1 MFFIKFYI
9 YVGSSTD
16 VCAFIKARGEA
27 EYLFTGHRNTAMEGW
42 KQVLDSIGLAG
53 MVSPL
58 QARKKWDNLKSKC
71 KELKCPPTGTGTDNG
86 EDTAASWPWYSA
98 MDELLGQRHS
108 IAPPVLRAS
117 LPCSSSMAEPNS
129 MGAVSSPQRSVS
141 SPPPREES
149 QEPPRKRRYNMAFV
163 GEMMER
169 AEASEMERQ
178 RREMERQERAELRM
192 DRLLAVMERL
202 AEK

>member
-1 MFFIKFYI
+1 
-9 YVGSSTD
+9 
-16 VCAFIKARGEA
+16 
-27 EYLFTGHRNTAMEGW
+27 
-42 KQVLDSIGLAG
+42 
-53 MVSPL
+53 
-58 QARKKWDNLKSKC
+58 
-71 KELKCPPTGTGTDNG
+71 
-86 EDTAASWPWYSA
+86 
-98 MDELLGQRHS
+98 
-108 IAPPVLRAS
+108 
-117 LPCSSSMAEPNS
+117 

-169 AEASEMERQ
+169 Q

-192 DRLLAVMERL
+192 DKLLAIMERL

>member
-1 MFFIKFYI
+1 
-9 YVGSSTD
+9 
-16 VCAFIKARGEA
+16 
-27 EYLFTGHRNTAMEGW
+27 
-42 KQVLDSIGLAG
+42 
-53 MVSPL
+53 
-58 QARKKWDNLKSKC
+58 
-71 KELKCPPTGTGTDNG
+71 
-86 EDTAASWPWYSA
+86 
-98 MDELLGQRHS
+98 
-108 IAPPVLRAS
+108 
-117 LPCSSSMAEPNS
+117 

-169 AEASEMERQ
+169 AEASEAERQ

-192 DRLLAVMERL
+192 DKLLAIMERL